1 MAFIGN
7 TNLTQSFTPA
17 IDYFSGNGSA
27 VAFTLSRPV
36 ISAAQIQV
44 VVENVPQAPGD
55 AYTVAAST
63 LTFTSAPPSGTNN
76 IYVYYVTTNSQV
88 VGVSTGAVGTSQL
101 ANGSVNSSKLDVVSL
116 NGTGAAQIPVGTAAQ
131 QPTGAAGY
139 IRLNTTTNNL
149 EYHNGTSWYAIT
161 AVNTAVYDVSYLVVA
176 GGGGGG
182 AAWGGGGG
190 AGGFRT
196 ASGFS
201 ITSGVAYTVTVGAGG
216 GGGANGSDSVF
227 STITSAGGGGGGAN
241 TGVGLAGG
249 SGGGGGGNEVGSSP
263 AGGAGNTPST
273 SPSQGNNGGVGS
285 SGFYLPAA
293 GGGGAGA
300 VGGNGAGGTGSA
312 GSGGNGT
319 ASSISGS
326 SVTYAGGGGGAQ
338 YGGSWGAGG
347 TGGGGRGGANGT
359 AAVSGT
365 ANTGGGGG
373 GAGNSTVGSGG
384 SGIVI
389 ISYPG
394 AQRGT
399 GGTVTSAGG
408 NTIHTFTTSGTYT
421 A

>member
-7 TNLTQSFTPA
+7 TNLTQSFSPA
-17 IDYFSGNGSA
+17 IDYFSGNASTT
-27 VAFTLSRPV
+27 VFTLSRPV
-36 ISAAQIQV
+36 VSAAQIQV

-55 AYTVAAST
+55 AFSVSGNT
-63 LTFTSAPPSGTNN
+63 LTFTSAPPNGSNN
-76 IYVYYVTTNSQV
+76 IYVYYVATNSQV
-88 VGVSTGAVGTSQL
+88 VGVSNGAVGTSQL

-182 AAWGGGGG
+182 GSWGGGGG

-201 ITSGVAYTVTVGAGG
+201 ITSGTSYTVTVGAGG
-216 GGGANGSDSVF
+216 AVDTSGGNSVF
-227 STITSAGGGGGGAN
+227 STITSIGGGKGG
-241 TGVGLAGG
+241 TGVGVGTAGG
-249 SGGGGGGNEVGSSP
+249 SGGGGAGNESGLSP
-263 AGGAGNTPST
+263 AGGAGTAG
-273 SPSQGNNGGVGS
+273 QGNNGGAGS
-285 SGFYLPAA
+285 SGFYLPAG
-293 GGGGAGA
+293 GGGGASQ
-300 VGGNGAGGTGSA
+300 VGFGGQGGTSAGGAGGA
-312 GSGGNGT
+312 GT

-326 SVTYAGGGGGAQ
+326 SVTYAGGGGGSQ
-338 YGGSWGAGG
+338 YNGSWGAGG
-347 TGGGGRGGANGT
+347 AGGGGRGGANGA
-359 AAVSGT
+359 AAVNGT

-373 GAGNSTVGSGG
+373 GAGNVTTSSVGG

-399 GGTVTSAGG
+399 GGTVTSVGG